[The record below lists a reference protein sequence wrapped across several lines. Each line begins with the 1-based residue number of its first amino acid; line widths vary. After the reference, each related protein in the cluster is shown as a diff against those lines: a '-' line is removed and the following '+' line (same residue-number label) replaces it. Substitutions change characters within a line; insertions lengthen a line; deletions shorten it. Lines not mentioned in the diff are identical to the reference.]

1 MSSAQQKWLLII
13 VVILALNAGIWFLGI
28 APTRTAIAEVDRQT
42 AALEQKETQLLE
54 RLASLEAIDTEA
66 LELEQL
72 EQLIKIPAVG
82 FLREM
87 MTELEAVASEM
98 DNELKSM
105 GFQPPAPEGVFQSME
120 IALMLSGEYENL
132 FAYIKYLETHP
143 RLIFVNS
150 LNLGGDEGELNA
162 NIQLLLF
169 ANDFG
174 PYTPHQA
181 PGRANPFKEQ

>member
-13 VVILALNAGIWFLGI
+13 VVVLALNAGIWFLGI

-54 RLASLEAIDTEA
+54 RLAILEAIDTEA

-87 MTELEAVASEM
+87 MTELEAVANEM
-98 DNELKSM
+98 ENELISM
-105 GFQPPAPEGVFQSME
+105 TFQPSVQDDVIQSLS
-120 IALMLSGEYENL
+120 ISLMLAGEYENL

-150 LNLGGDEGELNA
+150 LNLGGAEDELNA
-162 NIQLLLF
+162 NIQLELF
-169 ANDFG
+169 ANDFA
-174 PYTPHQA
+174 PYTPYQA
-181 PGRANPFKEQ
+181 PGRANPFKAQ